1 MATKTQRGVQN
12 TSMGSPG
19 TALSSLVPTTAEL
32 SGREPAG
39 APVRPQPAA
48 PRVPTRVDATKLQQ
62 MRNLTAFYRS
72 KGRPLVELGELLD
85 EALEEYLGRKRQEL
99 NDGKDFPEIGKLR

>member
-1 MATKTQRGVQN
+1 MAARRGVQN

-19 TALSSLVPTTAEL
+19 SALSSLVPTATEL
-32 SGREPAG
+32 SGQEPAN
-39 APVRPQPAA
+39 APARPRPAA

-85 EALEEYLGRKRQEL
+85 EALEEYLRRKRQEL